1 MVKFELVAK
10 PWVSLSGFG
19 GVGLWFRGWDLN
31 RWQVAWVWWL
41 GLISVGLNRAVW
53 VGSNFG
59 WFKSMTFLVVV
70 GCCRCG
76 CGGLG

>member
-1 MVKFELVAK
+1 MAK

-19 GVGLWFRGWDLN
+19 GIGLSFRGWDLN
-31 RWQVAWVWWL
+31 RWRVAWVWWL
-41 GLISVGLNRAVW
+41 GLISVGLNRAAW
-53 VGSNFG
+53 VGRNFG
-59 WFKSMTFLVVV
+59 GFKSVTFLVVV